1 MKYIVTLNG
10 KKYEVE
16 VEKGQATAVYAG
28 VAEPI
33 TIQAPQTAPPQQQA
47 PQIEQSAPPQQQAP
61 QGAGE
66 PIQAP
71 MTGSII
77 QIKCSVGQAV
87 KEGDLLFILEAM
99 KMENAIVSPR
109 DGKISSIAVSKGA
122 SVETGTILCMME

>member
-28 VAEPI
+28 IAEPI
-33 TIQAPQTAPPQQQA
+33 TTQALQTAPPQQASQS
-47 PQIEQSAPPQQQAP
+47 EQTAPQQQAP

-66 PIQAP
+66 AIPAP

-99 KMENAIVSPR
+99 KMENAIVSPK
-109 DGKISSIAVSKGA
+109 DGKISSIEVSKGA
-122 SVETGTILCMME
+122 SVETGKTLCMIE